1 MRSHEL
7 AKELLEHPDVELIM
21 QKDAEGNG
29 YSPLS
34 GIDFDVVYVPES
46 TWSGEVY
53 STNNSAEDNGFEDEE
68 WEELQETNSGYAV
81 LFPIN

>member
-7 AKELLEHPDVELIM
+7 AEILLASPDCELIM

-34 GIDFDVVYVPES
+34 GIEMDVVYIPD
-46 TWSGEVY
+46 SGEVY
-53 STNNSAEDNGFEDEE
+53 SKEHTADQNGFDENI
-68 WEELQETNSGYAV
+68 WKRYMRTNSGYAV
-81 LFPIN
+81 LFPVN